1 MDNLLEFLN
10 SDNVKKTKANKK
22 IADFILQNQTLCT
35 TLNLKEFSRM
45 ADVSEGSV
53 VNFSRSLHY
62 DGFTHLKVGIAQMN
76 GRFASTY
83 ASDDKS
89 CDTFTRI
96 AQEAQVSLQATA
108 NTLDE
113 QTLQAIAKS
122 LHSVSGRILVCGKS
136 TSAYIGNILAGYLA
150 RLQLPAFFSDDA
162 YNLARSCTP
171 SDAIIAVSYSG
182 QTNEILKTVQRAK
195 EKGSYALCITAFKN
209 SALATSCDDSLIF
222 TTTESKNGQFPI
234 VARIAQLALC
244 DALCSKICAIKEHGA
259 KQ

>member
-10 SDNVKKTKANKK
+10 SDQVKKTKTNKK
-22 IADFILQNQTLCT
+22 IAHFILQNQTLCT

-45 ADVSEGSV
+45 AGVSEGSV

-83 ASDDKS
+83 SSKDNSCGTLDDIS
-89 CDTFTRI
+89 
-96 AQEAQVSLQATA
+96 QEVQLSLQATA
-108 NTLDE
+108 NIINE
-113 QTLQAIAKS
+113 QTLQVVAEK
-122 LHSVSGRILVCGKS
+122 LHSVNGRIFVCGKS

-162 YNLARSCTP
+162 YNLARSCST
-171 SDAIIAVSYSG
+171 SDVVIAISYSG
-182 QTNEILKTVQRAK
+182 LTIEILKTIQRAK
-195 EKGSYALCITAFKN
+195 EKGAYTLCITAFKN
-209 SALATSCDDSLIF
+209 SELAKACDDALIF

-234 VARIAQLALC
+234 VARIVQLALC
-244 DALCSKICAIKEHGA
+244 DALCSKICTIKDEA
-259 KQ
+259 QQ

>member
-10 SDNVKKTKANKK
+10 SDNVKKTKTNKK
-22 IADFILQNQTLCT
+22 IADFILQNPTLCT
-35 TLNLKEFSRM
+35 TLNLKEFAHM
-45 ADVSEGSV
+45 AGVSEGSV
-53 VNFSRSLHY
+53 VNFSHCLHY

-83 ASDDKS
+83 ASEDKS
-89 CDTFTRI
+89 CNTFTRI
-96 AQEAQVSLQATA
+96 SQEAQLALQATA
-108 NTLDE
+108 NTLEE
-113 QTLQAIAKS
+113 QTLQAVAEK
-122 LHSVSGRILVCGKS
+122 LHSVNGRILVCGKS

-171 SDAIIAVSYSG
+171 SDAVIAVSYSG

-195 EKGSYALCITAFKN
+195 EKGAYTLCITAFRN
-209 SALATSCDDSLIF
+209 SELSKSCNDALIF

-234 VARIAQLALC
+234 VARISQLAIC
-244 DALCSKICAIKEHGA
+244 DSLCSKICAIKEHGA